1 MPRSKPPARRQ
12 ALSVRETKRVRSL
25 LRTVWNLLALV
36 GVMAICY
43 AVGLTLLIYGQ
54 SGQDE
59 AVPAD
64 AIVVLGTAQWNG
76 RPSPVL
82 RARLDHAVD
91 LYEQGLAPLLIT
103 TGGNG
108 LDQRFSEGGVGRSYV
123 TAQGVPVQAILTE
136 EEGETSWES
145 LRNVASLLHARG
157 LQRVVVVSDPFH
169 MMRLKLMAR
178 ELGLDP
184 FASPTRTSP
193 ISRSQRAEFFYVL
206 REAGGVTVH
215 LLSRLLPGVGG

>member
-1 MPRSKPPARRQ
+1 MAPRSRRP
-12 ALSVRETKRVRSL
+12 RRRTIGDL
-25 LRTVWNLLALV
+25 LRAVWNLLALV
-36 GVMAICY
+36 GVMTVCY
-43 AVGLTLLIYGQ
+43 AAGLIVLITVQ
-54 SGQDE
+54 SAQDE
-59 AVPAD
+59 AAPAD

-82 RARLDHAVD
+82 RARLDHAID

-108 LDQRFSEGGVGRSYV
+108 LDQRYSEGGVGQAYAAAR
-123 TAQGVPVQAILTE
+123 GVPVQAILTE

-145 LRNVASLLHARG
+145 LRSVAELLSERG
-157 LQRVVVVSDPFH
+157 LRRIVVVSDPFH

-178 ELGLDP
+178 ELGLEP

-193 ISRSQRAEFFYVL
+193 ISRSQRAELFYIL
-206 REAGGVTVH
+206 REAGGVTAH
-215 LLSRLLPGVGG
+215 LVGRLLPGADRW

>member
-1 MPRSKPPARRQ
+1 MGRRRARSGRQ
-12 ALSVRETKRVRSL
+12 LLGNL
-25 LRTVWNLLALV
+25 LRTGWNLLALV

-43 AVGLTLLIYGQ
+43 SAGLLLLIYAQ

-59 AVPAD
+59 AAPAD

-82 RARLDHAVD
+82 RARLDHAIG
-91 LYEQGLAPLLIT
+91 LYQQGLAPLLIT

-108 LDQRFSEGGVGRSYV
+108 PDQRFSEGGVGQAYAAAR
-123 TAQGVPVQAILTE
+123 GVPEEALLAE

-145 LRNVASLLHARG
+145 LRHAAELLHARG
-157 LQRVVVVSDPFH
+157 LRRIVLVSDPFH

-178 ELGLDP
+178 ELGLEP
-184 FASPTRTSP
+184 YASPTRTSP
-193 ISRSQRAEFFYVL
+193 ISRSQRAELFYML
-206 REAGGVTVH
+206 REAGGVTAH
-215 LLSRLLPGVGG
+215 LLERLLPGLDRW

>member
-1 MPRSKPPARRQ
+1 MARRRSGR
-12 ALSVRETKRVRSL
+12 AVFGSL
-25 LRTVWNLLALV
+25 LRTLWNLLAFV

-43 AVGLTLLIYGQ
+43 SAGLLLLIYVQ

-59 AVPAD
+59 ATPAD

-82 RARLDHAVD
+82 RARLDHAIT
-91 LYEQGLAPLLIT
+91 LYQQGLAPLLVT
-103 TGGNG
+103 TGGKG
-108 LDQRFSEGGVGRSYV
+108 RDPRFSEGGVGQAYAAAR
-123 TAQGVPVQAILTE
+123 GVPASVILAE
-136 EEGETSWES
+136 EAGETSWES
-145 LRNVASLLHARG
+145 LRNVAAMLHARD
-157 LQRVVVVSDPFH
+157 LRRIVVVSDPFH

-178 ELGLDP
+178 ELGLEP

-193 ISRSQRAEFFYVL
+193 ISRSQRAELFYML

-215 LLSRLLPGVGG
+215 LFDRLLPGADRW